1 MSQVSEM
8 SSATE
13 LIDANAPAKA
23 GWVVEPK
30 AELIVAIDGPAGSG
44 KSSVARLLARRL
56 GLDFLDTGAMYR
68 AAATVMID
76 HGLTFDDRASL
87 VRKIEQANIGF
98 DWTSDPPDILAFGR
112 SVADRI
118 RQDDVTAL
126 VSPLAAIAEV
136 RTLMVALQKQIGKAH
151 PRLVTEGRDQGS
163 VVFPTAAFKIYLTA
177 SAEKRAERRVK
188 QLRAEGRHAD
198 EARVL
203 KDIIERDERDMSRK
217 DGPLCAARGGE
228 ILDTSELSREQ
239 VIDTLEDIVRGRGR
253 RHQA

>member
-13 LIDANAPAKA
+13 LIDTTAPAKA
-23 GWVVEPK
+23 AWVVEPK

-44 KSSVARLLARRL
+44 KSSVARLLAQRI

-76 HGLTFDDRASL
+76 HGLTFDDRDSL

-112 SVADRI
+112 SVAHRI

-136 RTLMVALQKQIGKAH
+136 RTLMVALQKQIGEAH

-177 SAEKRAERRVK
+177 TAEKRAERRVK
-188 QLRAEGRHAD
+188 QLRAEDRHAD
-198 EARVL
+198 EAQVL

-217 DGPLCAARGGE
+217 DGPLCAAKGGKT
-228 ILDTSELSREQ
+228 LDTSELSREQ